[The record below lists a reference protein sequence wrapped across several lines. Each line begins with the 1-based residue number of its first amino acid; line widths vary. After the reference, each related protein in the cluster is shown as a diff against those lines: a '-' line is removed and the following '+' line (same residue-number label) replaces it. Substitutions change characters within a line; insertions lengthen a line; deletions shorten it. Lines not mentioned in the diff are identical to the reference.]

1 MRRKSLYEESKS
13 SLSSL
18 VKQMA
23 QVGLGFAGVL
33 LLTGGNPSPLI
44 LGSSVLGGI
53 AFVAYSEEK
62 RLTKDR
68 ENEQ

>member
-1 MRRKSLYEESKS
+1 MSKKSLYEVSKS
-13 SLSSL
+13 NLSSL
-18 VKQMA
+18 IKQTA

-44 LGSSVLGGI
+44 LGGSVLSGI
-53 AFVAYSEEK
+53 AFVAYSQEK

-68 ENEQ
+68 NHE